1 MLQQHETLSTGL
13 GFGSCYLVLRWAVRG
28 AWLLSRSSQMAKV
41 ASSFLDLPAWLKT
54 GGRAI
59 GPPRCKF
66 YFFQLRFFCVQADRW
81 TLCES
86 MCRWVHM
93 LRRIQPGHVSIC
105 FAVCCTGAV
114 ELCDDLLCKSKCH
127 VFHSWIQ
134 GDGMTLPKV
143 QLGFV

>member
-1 MLQQHETLSTGL
+1 
-13 GFGSCYLVLRWAVRG
+13 
-28 AWLLSRSSQMAKV
+28 MAKV

-54 GGRAI
+54 GVVQLGLPGASLNS
-59 GPPRCKF
+59 
-66 YFFQLRFFCVQADRW
+66 FFVSCVFFCVQADRW

-127 VFHSWIQ
+127 VFHSWLQ